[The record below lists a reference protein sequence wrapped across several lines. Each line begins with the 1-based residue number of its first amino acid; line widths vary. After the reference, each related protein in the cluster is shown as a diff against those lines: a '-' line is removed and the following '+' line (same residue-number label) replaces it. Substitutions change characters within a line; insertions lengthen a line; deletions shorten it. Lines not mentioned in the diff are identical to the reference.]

1 MRRRLLIGVVG
12 FIVAVVI
19 ALAVAI
25 PAAVAKRSVA
35 GLRQLSEVISV
46 VPTISRDRTTR
57 GQRLP
62 ASVSL
67 RELIA
72 SGNIRAS
79 NVPALNGMEITLV
92 FSPDEVHADQ
102 TLVRVLDGNSV
113 IAVARMADGKIIS
126 KFPLR

>member
-1 MRRRLLIGVVG
+1 MRRRLLIGAVG
-12 FIVAVVI
+12 FIVVIVI

-46 VPTISRDRTTR
+46 VPAFLRDRTTR

-62 ASVSL
+62 PSVSL

-72 SGNIRAS
+72 SGYIRAGG
-79 NVPALNGMEITLV
+79 VPALNGMEITLV
-92 FSPDEVHADQ
+92 FAPDEVHVDQ
-102 TLVRVLDGNSV
+102 TLIRVLDGSNV
-113 IAVARMADGKIIS
+113 IAVARMADGRIVS

>member
-1 MRRRLLIGVVG
+1 VRRRLLIAVVG
-12 FIVAVVI
+12 FMVALVI

-35 GLRQLSEVISV
+35 ELRQLSEVISV
-46 VPTISRDRTTR
+46 VPAFSRDRTAR

-62 ASVSL
+62 TSVSL

-72 SGNIRAS
+72 SGYIRAS
-79 NVPALNGMEITLV
+79 NVPALNGIEITLV
-92 FSPDEVHADQ
+92 FSPDEVHVDQ

-113 IAVARMADGKIIS
+113 IAIVRMADGKIIS

>member
-35 GLRQLSEVISV
+35 GSRQLSEVISV
-46 VPTISRDRTTR
+46 VPTFSRDRTTR

-72 SGNIRAS
+72 SGYIRAS
-79 NVPALNGMEITLV
+79 NVPALNGMEITLG
-92 FSPDEVHADQ
+92 FSPDEVYADQ

>member
-35 GLRQLSEVISV
+35 ELMQLSEVISV
-46 VPTISRDRTTR
+46 VPTFSRDRTTR

-72 SGNIRAS
+72 SGYVRAS

-92 FSPDEVHADQ
+92 FSPDEVYADQ

>member
-72 SGNIRAS
+72 SGYVRAS

-92 FSPDEVHADQ
+92 FSPDEVYADQ